1 MLAFHVSATV
11 CAVVATPVPESAIV
25 FGEPL
30 ALLATMTLPVTL
42 PAEIGLNNTPNVK
55 VCVDDNVSGVPAPL
69 SAKPVPLLEICE
81 MVTFELPTLVTVTL
95 CEAELPS
102 FTLPKLTLLV
112 LNERV
117 RDAAVP
123 VPLSEITAGEPGAL
137 LTKEALPVTAPA
149 DDGANCKL
157 KLPDCPAFN
166 EMGRLTPLLLNPLPA
181 TLICETVRTP
191 VPELVTFMV
200 CEFEE
205 PTEML
210 PKLTDEGVTLMVG

>member
-1 MLAFHVSATV
+1 MLAFQVSVTLCV
-11 CAVVATPVPESAIV
+11 VVATPVPESAIV

-42 PAEIGLNNTPNVK
+42 PAEIGLNNTPNAK
-55 VCVDDNVSGVPAPL
+55 VCVADNVTGVPAPVNV
-69 SAKPVPLLEICE
+69 KPVPLLEICE
-81 MVTFELPTLVTVTL
+81 MVTFELPTFVTVTL

-117 RDAAVP
+117 CDAAVP
-123 VPLSEITAGEPGAL
+123 VPFSEITAGEPGAL
-137 LTKEALPVTAPA
+137 LTREALPLAAPA
-149 DDGANCKL
+149 ADGANCRL
-157 KLPDCPAFN
+157 KLLDCPAFS
-166 EMGRLTPLLLNPLPA
+166 EMGRVAPLLLKPLPA
-181 TLICETVRTP
+181 TLICEMVRTP

-210 PKLTDEGVTLMVG
+210 PKLTDDGVMLMAG

>member
-1 MLAFHVSATV
+1 M
-11 CAVVATPVPESAIV
+11 PERAIV
-25 FGEPL
+25 FGDPL
-30 ALLATMTLPVTL
+30 ALLATVTLPVTL
-42 PAEIGLNNTPNVK
+42 PAEMGLNNTPNVK
-55 VCVDDNVSGVPAPL
+55 ACVDDNVTGVPAPL

-117 RDAAVP
+117 CDAAVP
-123 VPLSEITAGEPGAL
+123 VPVSEITAGEPGAL
-137 LTKEALPVTAPA
+137 LTKEALPLAAPA
-149 DDGANCKL
+149 DDGANCRL
-157 KLPDCPAFN
+157 KLLDCPAFR
-166 EMGRLTPLLLNPLPA
+166 EMGRVAPLLLKPLPA
-181 TLICETVRTP
+181 TLICEMVSTP

-200 CEFEE
+200 CVFEE

-210 PKLTDEGVTLMVG
+210 PKLTDEGVTLMAG